1 MKLVCYF
8 DGMLSMEMDV
18 YGNVNSGILV
28 PERLTIM
35 FYYRSSKYDKKN
47 VFIGE
52 KMI

>member
-18 YGNVNSGILV
+18 WECKLCILV
-28 PERLTIM
+28 PKERLTIM

>member
-8 DGMLSMEMDV
+8 DGMLSMEMD
-18 YGNVNSGILV
+18 VNSGILV